1 MIVKINC
8 NFGYGNQKINEKI
21 NSGQGTKW
29 ANRQG

>member
-1 MIVKINC
+1 MIVKHNYNC
-8 NFGYGNQKINEKI
+8 VHGNPEKKTK

>member
-1 MIVKINC
+1 MIVKHNRNC
-8 NFGYGNQKINEKI
+8 DHGNPEKK